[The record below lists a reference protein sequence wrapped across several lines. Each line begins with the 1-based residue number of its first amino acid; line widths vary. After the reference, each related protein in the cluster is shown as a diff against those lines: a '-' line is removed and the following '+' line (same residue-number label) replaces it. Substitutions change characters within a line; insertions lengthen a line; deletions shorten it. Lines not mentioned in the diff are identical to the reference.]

1 MNWTTLQALKPALGS
16 LAAVLA
22 IGAAEPRLLA
32 AAEGGLWEVSVS
44 ARGQAAR
51 NICIANPVEL
61 AVWEHR
67 GARCTRDIIADE
79 GDRATIHYTCAK
91 GGFGRSDM
99 TLLTPRS
106 LRIATQGISDG
117 APFNYVLHARRVG
130 NCARR

>member
-1 MNWTTLQALKPALGS
+1 LT
-16 LAAVLA
+16 
-22 IGAAEPRLLA
+22 IGAADPRALGP
-32 AAEGGLWEVSVS
+32 AEGGLWEVSVS
-44 ARGQAAR
+44 ARGADAR
-51 NICIANPVEL
+51 NVCIANPVEL

-67 GARCTRDIIADE
+67 GGRCTRVVISDE
-79 GDRATIHYTCAK
+79 GDKTTIHYTCAK

-106 LRIATQGISDG
+106 LRVATQGISDG